1 MTTFDHSRLGEDELI
16 LEPEWVLLPDGATR
30 QYAVLVRHGVFAEVG
45 PREVVR
51 SRHPDLTPL
60 ALDETLLMPGLVDT
74 HHHLTQS
81 FGKALVFGEP
91 SEIFRRVWVPLEA
104 GLDEETAYLAAK
116 LAALESLRG
125 GFTTVCEAGTRM
137 EPDVGVV
144 AEATVDAGIRC
155 VLGMICNDVRPDRGT
170 EPHDTV
176 LARAQAHLDRWDGHD
191 LVHPSLAVSIPEAAT
206 APTLTAVSELCRS
219 RGAVFQTHVNEHLA
233 AVERSL
239 ERHGR
244 RPLEILSD
252 EGVLGPQCLLAHVTL
267 LTPTEITLLR
277 DSDTAVSYNPVASS
291 WKGNA
296 IAAALTFAAQ
306 GIRFG
311 IGTDGTRGDGFRL
324 MDAAETAQRL
334 AYGAQTGDSSS
345 GGGWTWLDHATTG
358 GAAAAGLHGVT
369 GSITE
374 GLAADYLLVDLA
386 VPEMLPSWDLEW
398 ELVRLANRDQILAVV
413 VGGRPRLWRGW
424 PVDWDA
430 RALLEEAGR
439 RARKVVADAPV
450 HVVHPTARE
459 HRRAGHLQRRT
470 KALA

>member
-1 MTTFDHSRLGEDELI
+1 MNSFDHSRLDEDELL
-16 LEPEWVLLPDGATR
+16 LEPEWVLLPDGPAR
-30 QYAVLVRHGVFAEVG
+30 RHAVLVRHGVFAEVG
-45 PREVVR
+45 PSEAVE

-60 ALDETLLMPGLVDT
+60 RMDETLLMPGLVDT

-104 GLDEETAYLAAK
+104 GLDEESAYLASK

-125 GFTTVCEAGTRM
+125 GFTTVCDAGTRM

-144 AEATVDAGIRC
+144 AEAASDAGIRC
-155 VLGMICNDVRPDRGT
+155 VLGMICNDLRPDGGH
-170 EPHDTV
+170 EPHDAV
-176 LARAQAHLDRWDGHD
+176 LARAQAHLERWDRHD
-191 LVHPSLAVSIPEAAT
+191 LIHPSLAVSIPEAAT
-206 APTLTAVSELCRS
+206 TPTLAAVSDLCRS

-244 RPLEILSD
+244 RPLEALFDDGIL
-252 EGVLGPQCLLAHVTL
+252 GAQCLLAHVTL
-267 LTPTEITLLR
+267 LTPTEITMLR
-277 DSDTAVSYNPVASS
+277 DSGSAVSYNPVASS

-296 IAAALTFAAQ
+296 VAPALTFAAQ

-311 IGTDGTRGDGFRL
+311 IGSDGTRGDGFRL

-334 AYGAQTGDSSS
+334 AYGAQTGDSST
-345 GGGWTWLDHATTG
+345 GGGWTWLDHATSG
-358 GAAAAGLHGVT
+358 GAAAAGLGGVT
-369 GSITE
+369 GSVTE

-386 VPEMLPSWDLEW
+386 VPEMLPSWDMEW

-413 VGGRPRLWRGW
+413 IGGRPRLWRGW

-430 RALLEEAGR
+430 RQLMEDARR
-439 RARKVVADAPV
+439 RAQKVVANAPV
-450 HVVHPTARE
+450 HIVHPTAGE
-459 HRRAGHLQRRT
+459 HRRVHRAHRPTR
-470 KALA
+470 APE